1 MKHLETFEAACE
13 VVGID
18 SKNVPN
24 VENLPTMHAKAIV
37 SAYMLFVISEAS
49 WKQKNEKVDWNN
61 FDQRKYY
68 PWFDLETYSSGSA
81 PGFSSRGYDYGLSSS
96 AVGSRLVFPD
106 RESAEYVSKMH
117 LHLYKDLMLIEE

>member
-24 VENLPTMHAKAIV
+24 VENLLIGHAKALV
-37 SAYMLFVISEAS
+37 STYMLFVLSEAS
-49 WKQKNEKVDWNN
+49 WKHKGEKIDWNN
-61 FDQRKYY
+61 YDQRKYY
-68 PWFDLETYSSGSA
+68 PWFDLEKYSGSA
-81 PGFSSRGYDYGLSSS
+81 SGFSCYVFDCAHSFS

-106 RESAEYVSKMH
+106 RETAEYVGKTH
-117 LHLYKDLMLIEE
+117 LHLYKDLMVIEE